1 MYSLFK
7 TIYKYSKNLNEI
19 IIKYGSSLQ
28 ISEEHKNIS
37 MTDEVEDKLVK
48 FISSNEQA
56 KQLTVT
62 WFGGEPL
69 LEFKR
74 IVSLTK
80 KMQALNLDYQADMI
94 TNGYLLT
101 EKVVA
106 MLPSLSISSLQ
117 ITING
122 MKAVHDSRRCLKL
135 GAPTFDRIYVL

>member
-1 MYSLFK
+1 MN
-7 TIYKYSKNLNEI
+7 IRA
-19 IIKYGSSLQ
+19 YGSSLQ

-56 KQLTVT
+56 KQLTVI

-80 KMQALNLDYQADMI
+80 KDA
-94 TNGYLLT
+94 
-101 EKVVA
+101 
-106 MLPSLSISSLQ
+106 SIKS
-117 ITING
+117 
-122 MKAVHDSRRCLKL
+122 
-135 GAPTFDRIYVL
+135 

>member
-1 MYSLFK
+1 MN
-7 TIYKYSKNLNEI
+7 IRA
-19 IIKYGSSLQ
+19 YGSSLQ

-56 KQLTVT
+56 KQLAVT
-62 WFGGEPL
+62 WFGREPL

-117 ITING
+117 ITIDG

>member
-1 MYSLFK
+1 MNISA
-7 TIYKYSKNLNEI
+7 
-19 IIKYGSSLQ
+19 YGSSLQ

>member
-1 MYSLFK
+1 MNIK
-7 TIYKYSKNLNEI
+7 T
-19 IIKYGSSLQ
+19 YGSSLQ